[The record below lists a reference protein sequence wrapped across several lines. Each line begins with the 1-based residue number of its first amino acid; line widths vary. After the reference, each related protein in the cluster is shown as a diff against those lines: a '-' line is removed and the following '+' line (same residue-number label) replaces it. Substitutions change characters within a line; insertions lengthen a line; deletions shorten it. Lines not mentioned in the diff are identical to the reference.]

1 MIGFVDDK
9 GRALLEIAVCANA
22 VDPSTGITVWIDT
35 AFDGHLV
42 FSRKL
47 IETLG
52 LDPLVETDAIL
63 ADGSKV
69 VLKTFVCFLDWFGER
84 IPLQVIANEGR
95 FPLLGTALLD
105 ERVLHVDYQR
115 KSLTL
120 D

>member
-1 MIGFVDDK
+1 MIGQVDES
-9 GRALLEIAVCANA
+9 GRALLTISVSASAI
-22 VDPSTGITVWIDT
+22 DPGSSVTAWIDT

-42 FSRKL
+42 FPQPL
-47 IETLG
+47 IDQ
-52 LDPLVETDAIL
+52 LDLEPLVETEAIL

-69 VLKTFVCFLDWFGER
+69 VLGTYLCHLEWFGNKV
-84 IPLQVIANEGR
+84 PLLVIANEGR

-105 ERVLHVDYQR
+105 QRVLHIDYAQ